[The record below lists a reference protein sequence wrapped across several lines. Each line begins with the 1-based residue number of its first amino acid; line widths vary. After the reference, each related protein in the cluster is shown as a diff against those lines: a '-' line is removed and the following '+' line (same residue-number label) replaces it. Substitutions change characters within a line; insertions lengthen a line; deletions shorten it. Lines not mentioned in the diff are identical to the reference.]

1 MAETTTDDRPTVW
14 QTVSELI
21 NNPAGLD
28 LGPGGQRVVF
38 EGGQKCV
45 TLFHDRDNR
54 LRLIAKSGERI
65 LGLSLAIAFNPT
77 TASADDWRWLD
88 SARSAYDTW
97 AMTVKAKK
105 GACRTVRQVPQA
117 APKKRAVSPQRLV
130 LENRPSV
137 GAIAERHGIPLD
149 IAAEV
154 YKER

>member
-14 QTVSELI
+14 QTVTELI

-38 EGGQKCV
+38 EGGKKCV

-65 LGLSLAIAFNPT
+65 LGLSLPIAFNPT
-77 TASADDWRWLD
+77 TASVDDWCWLD

-105 GACRTVRQVPQA
+105 GGCRTVRQVPQA
-117 APKKRAVSPQRLV
+117 APKKRAVSPRRLV
-130 LENRPSV
+130 LESRPSV
-137 GAIAERHGIPLD
+137 KKIAARHGIP
-149 IAAEV
+149 IEVAVEV
-154 YKER
+154 YRDR